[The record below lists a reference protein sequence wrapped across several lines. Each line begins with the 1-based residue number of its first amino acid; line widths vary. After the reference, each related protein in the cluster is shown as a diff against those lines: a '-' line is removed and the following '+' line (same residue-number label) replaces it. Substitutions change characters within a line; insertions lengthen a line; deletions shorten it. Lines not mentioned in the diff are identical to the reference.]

1 MIRVMIAIFFFVFS
15 GIVILQRCKPK
26 ETSNEPNQ
34 PRKNEFI
41 GDQSCKSC
49 HAHEYNEWLQSHHFM
64 AMQPPND
71 STVKGDFSDAVFT
84 GDGVTSRFFKKDG
97 KFFINTQGDDGVNH
111 DYEVKY
117 TFGFTPLQQY
127 LVEFPGGRMQV
138 PRVSSDTRQKNGFTS
153 IPARRSHRMIGC
165 TGSGMLKTGT
175 LCVLPVILPT
185 CRKII
190 ILIRIVTI
198 QRLV

>member
-1 MIRVMIAIFFFVFS
+1 
-15 GIVILQRCKPK
+15 
-26 ETSNEPNQ
+26 
-34 PRKNEFI
+34 
-41 GDQSCKSC
+41 
-49 HAHEYNEWLQSHHFM
+49 
-64 AMQPPND
+64 MQPPND

-84 GDGVTSRFFKKDG
+84 GDGVNSRFFKKDG

-165 TGSGMLKTGT
+165 TGPGMHKTGT
-175 LCVLPVILPT
+175 PCVLPVIQPT
-185 CRKII
+185 CKRII
-190 ILIRIVTI
+190 ILMPILTI
-198 QRLV
+198 PPTVPLM

>member
-1 MIRVMIAIFFFVFS
+1 
-15 GIVILQRCKPK
+15 
-26 ETSNEPNQ
+26 
-34 PRKNEFI
+34 
-41 GDQSCKSC
+41 
-49 HAHEYNEWLQSHHFM
+49 
-64 AMQPPND
+64 MQPPND

-84 GDGVTSRFFKKDG
+84 GDGVNSRFFKKDG

-165 TGSGMLKTGT
+165 TGPGTLKTGT
-175 LCVLPVILPT
+175 PCVLPVIQPI
-185 CRKII
+185 CRRII

-198 QRLV
+198 QLLVLST